1 MHITVNQQLLI
12 TSTYVRSVTSHF
24 LQIFHD
30 GYSELLLPE
39 DELTDSERNSEY
51 NSGTC

>member
-12 TSTYVRSVTSHF
+12 TSAVYVRSVTSHF

-39 DELTDSERNSEY
+39 DETDWFWKKF
-51 NSGTC
+51 GI